1 MAKPKFD
8 PDDRFL
14 GNRRKVGRDDID
26 RHLKSKKLKFPRT
39 KFTTSRDRGWSDAL
53 IERKGMPQG
62 WNTWQLPL
70 YLKNGTSFFFIQRCE
85 TGTELPRHGHNVDQL
100 RVVMS
105 GKVSIDGKEL
115 SAGDWVFIPG
125 GVKYSMKALSNA
137 GPVILY
143 CY

>member
-1 MAKPKFD
+1 MAQAKFD

-14 GNRRKVGRDDID
+14 GNRRKVGRDEID
-26 RHLKSKKLKFPRT
+26 SHLRKKKLVLGK
-39 KFTTSRDRGWSDAL
+39 KIVTSRDRGWSGAR

-62 WNTWQLPL
+62 WNTWQLPV
-70 YLKNGTSFFFIQRCE
+70 YMKNGTSFFFIQECE
-85 TGTELPRHGHNVDQL
+85 TGAELPRHGHNVDQL

-105 GKVSIDGKEL
+105 GRVTINGKEL
-115 SAGDWVFIPG
+115 GAGDWMFIPAG
-125 GVKYSMKALSNA
+125 AKYSMKAISNA